1 VREQVRQRQ
10 NEVAGAAAK
19 LNYVQ
24 GLTAAAAAAAS
35 AAAGVGV
42 VLMCGLLSQL
52 PEE

>member
-24 GLTAAAAAAAS
+24 GLTAAAAAAS